1 MTDQLKDAK
10 TRPVAIRTLTRY
22 APGSEDGSTHD
33 QDLVAVE
40 APVSLHLH
48 PQDGPERDLGLLMR
62 TPGDDEDLA
71 VGVLAAEGVIRRA
84 ADIVRIESIL
94 TEQASEIIRVTVG
107 PDADVLAI
115 SDRVG
120 TATSACGLCGR
131 LSMRQVDHFGMSSAP
146 ESPQVEPGVI
156 RGLSDQLRARQQAF
170 AQTGGLH
177 AAAVFTAAGELV
189 ELREDV
195 GRHNAVDKILGAL
208 LRQDALP
215 AHDLILAVSGRIA
228 YEIVQKAAMGGLP
241 MIVAVGAPT
250 DLAVDAARECGIT
263 LIGFARDGRFN
274 VYTGGAR
281 ISP

>member
-1 MTDQLKDAK
+1 M
-10 TRPVAIRTLTRY
+10 TRPVAIRALTRY
-22 APGSEDGSTHD
+22 TPEGRTND

-71 VGVLAAEGVIRRA
+71 AGVLAAEGVIRSA
-84 ADIVRIESIL
+84 ADILRIETIV
-94 TEQASEIIRVTVG
+94 TEQAGEIIRVTVG

-131 LSMRQVDHFGMSSAP
+131 LSMRRVDRVDISGASATP
-146 ESPQVEPGVI
+146 ETPQVESHVI
-156 RGLSDQLRARQQAF
+156 RGLSDQLRQRQQAF
-170 AQTGGLH
+170 SQTGGLH
-177 AAAVFTAAGELV
+177 AAAVFTAAGELLEV
-189 ELREDV
+189 REDV

-208 LRQDALP
+208 LRQNALP

-241 MIVAVGAPT
+241 VIVAVGAPT

-263 LIGFARDGRFN
+263 VIGFARDGRFN
-274 VYTGGAR
+274 VYTFGGR
-281 ISP
+281 IKS

>member
-1 MTDQLKDAK
+1 M
-10 TRPVAIRTLTRY
+10 TRPVAIRAMTRY
-22 APGSEDGSTHD
+22 TPDGRTND

-71 VGVLAAEGVIRRA
+71 AGVLAAEGVIRSA
-84 ADIVRIESIL
+84 ADILRIETIL

-107 PDADVLAI
+107 PHADVLAI

-131 LSMRQVDHFGMSSAP
+131 LSMRQVDHVGASATQDAP
-146 ESPQVEPGVI
+146 RIDPAVI
-156 RGLSDQLRARQQAF
+156 RGLSDQLRERQQAF
-170 AQTGGLH
+170 AQTGGVH
-177 AAAVFTAAGELV
+177 AAAVFTPEGELLEV
-189 ELREDV
+189 REDV

-208 LRQDALP
+208 LRRDALP
-215 AHDLILAVSGRIA
+215 AHGLVLAVSGRIA

-241 MIVAVGAPT
+241 VIVAVGAPT

-263 LIGFARDGRFN
+263 LVGFARDGRFN
-274 VYTGGAR
+274 VYTWPGRVTHAN
-281 ISP
+281 

>member
-1 MTDQLKDAK
+1 M
-10 TRPVAIRTLTRY
+10 TRPVAIRALTRY
-22 APGSEDGSTHD
+22 SPEGRTND

-71 VGVLAAEGVIRRA
+71 AGVLAAEGVIRRA
-84 ADIVRIESIL
+84 SDILTIETIL

-107 PDADVLAI
+107 PNADVQAI

-131 LSMRQVDHFGMSSAP
+131 LSMRQIDHFGAPATP
-146 ESPQVEPGVI
+146 ESPQIDPSVI
-156 RGLSDQLRARQQAF
+156 RGLADQLRQRQQAF

-177 AAAVFTAAGELV
+177 AAAVFTPAGELLEV
-189 ELREDV
+189 REDV

-208 LRQDALP
+208 LRRDGLP
-215 AHDLILAVSGRIA
+215 ANDLILAVSGRIA

-241 MIVAVGAPT
+241 VIVAVGAPT
-250 DLAVDAARECGIT
+250 DLAVDAARDCGIT
-263 LIGFARDGRFN
+263 LVGFARDERFN
-274 VYTGGAR
+274 VYTFGGR
-281 ISP
+281 IGTSL